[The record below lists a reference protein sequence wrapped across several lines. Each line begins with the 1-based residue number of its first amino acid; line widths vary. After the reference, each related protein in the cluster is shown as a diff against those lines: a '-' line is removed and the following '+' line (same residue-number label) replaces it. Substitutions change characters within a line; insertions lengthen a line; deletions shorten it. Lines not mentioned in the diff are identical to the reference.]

1 MWIFLPVVA
10 ALLLLPRPSKTEN
23 SGGGGASYVDKK
35 GRRWMVQISKTD
47 APVGPLGIPLGEPGV
62 KYQACLDADT
72 LTCVSYPTYE
82 AMVAAI
88 ESTP

>member
-1 MWIFLPVVA
+1 
-10 ALLLLPRPSKTEN
+10 
-23 SGGGGASYVDKK
+23 
-35 GRRWMVQISKTD
+35 MVQISKTD